1 MPELRNNRAISDLYL
16 ISALVSYGLKP
27 LRIDRTN
34 PKRQKFI
41 FDAETLVGVV
51 VWNGE
56 ESECKALKLDDI
68 ETYFLSKQLY
78 FPGSYPETIR
88 EIRATIH
95 GYIEDNEDGN
105 K

>member
-1 MPELRNNRAISDLYL
+1 MQDLGKQRALSDLYL

-27 LRIDRTN
+27 LRIDRVN

-41 FDAETLVGVV
+41 FDAEVSLGVV
-51 VWNGE
+51 VGNGVE
-56 ESECKALKLDDI
+56 AECKSLKLEEI

-78 FPGSYPETIR
+78 FPGNYPETIR

-95 GYIEDNEDGN
+95 GYIEDLE
-105 K
+105 